1 MNDGLDF
8 IRNHLLS
15 EGEVTQD
22 LLDYIDDRIRA
33 IVQDRLAQCMGDL
46 EETMMERINS
56 LRIKP

>member
-22 LLDYIDDRIRA
+22 LLDYIDDRVHA
-33 IVQDRLAQCMGDL
+33 IVSDKLSQAMGDL
-46 EETMMERINS
+46 EEQLREKFIERGHR
-56 LRIKP
+56 L